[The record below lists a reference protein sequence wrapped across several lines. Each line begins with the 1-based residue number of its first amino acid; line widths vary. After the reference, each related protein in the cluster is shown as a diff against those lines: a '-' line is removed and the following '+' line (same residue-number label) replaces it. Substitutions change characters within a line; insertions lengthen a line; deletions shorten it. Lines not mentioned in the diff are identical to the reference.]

1 MKEYDVKI
9 TETLEKTVTVQAES
23 QPETFVR
30 MGRSIM
36 ALPLPDDMVKKE
48 DAPVKADSVPHKSN
62 PDRDV
67 L

>member
-1 MKEYDVKI
+1 MSKISKE
-9 TETLEKTVTVQAES
+9 A
-23 QPETFVR
+23 
-30 MGRSIM
+30 
-36 ALPLPDDMVKKE
+36 KKE